1 MRPLDLKLMR
11 DLGRMKGQ
19 MIAVALV
26 MACGL
31 AVMVMARSLVLSL
44 GGSIDA
50 YYQAHRF
57 AMVFSELKRAP
68 NTLRVQL
75 ERIPGVA
82 AVDTRITGNLRLDLP
97 GMKEP
102 ADGVIH
108 SLPDDRPQQ
117 LNLLFLREGRL
128 PDIGDRYEVVVS
140 EAFARAHGFRPG
152 DSVEAVIYGA
162 RERLHIV
169 GIGLSPEFVYE
180 LQPGQMIPDPKRF
193 GVFWMNERKLASAF
207 DLSGAF
213 NSVIV
218 DIAPGANA
226 QAVMAALD
234 RLLLPYGGQVA
245 YDRSGHVAS
254 KQIADEIRQLVQF
267 SIAFPVL
274 FLSVAAFM
282 TSAALTRVIRLQREQ
297 IAQLKA
303 FGYSSAAVGWHYL
316 KFALAIVLL
325 GSVLGSLLGLWMG
338 QMMTELYTRFFQL
351 PNLPFRPDW
360 LALVLGFLGA
370 AALSL
375 LGVIGAVWQAVRLPP
390 AEAMRPEPPAAF
402 RTSLLERLGLQK
414 LASPTLRMALRNLER
429 KPWQALFTVL
439 GLMLATAIPILPGAM
454 RDSID
459 YLMDF
464 QWNQAQRQD
473 VTLSLIE
480 PGSASALSAIG
491 QLPGVLHVEPFRSV
505 PARLRFGHHERR
517 VSLTGMGRDSQLN
530 RVLDV
535 QGRAVAMPLQG
546 MLLSEKLADVL
557 GVSPGDTVQV
567 EVQEGRR
574 PVLHVTVVGSITDF
588 AGLGAYLDIDV
599 LRRYMREGGTLSGA
613 HLTVDQAYWDAFLV
627 KVKAAPRIAGLSI
640 SANARAS
647 FEETTGE
654 MMGIMQGIYLLFAVV
669 VACGVVYNGARIAL
683 SERSRELATLRVVG
697 FTPREVTGVLLSELA
712 MLTLLALPF
721 GLYAGHQLTQL
732 MVELSSTET
741 VRFPLLFTSRTYAS
755 AVLVILLSSALS
767 FIVIGRRIRQLDLLD
782 VLKARD

>member
-282 TSAALTRVIRLQREQ
+282 TSAALTRMIRLQREQ

-429 KPWQALFTVL
+429 KPGRRCSRCWADAGDGHTDPAWGHEGQHRLPDGFPVEPGAAPGCHAVAHRARFRL
-439 GLMLATAIPILPGAM
+439 GAQRHRATARGTARRAVPQRAGAAALRAPRAARVVDRDGARQPVEPGAGCAGAGGGHAVTRHAAVREAGRCARRFARRYGAGRGTGGAQARSARHGGRQHYRLRRAGGLSRYRRAAPVHARRRHAERGAPDGRPGLLGCLPGEGQGGAAY
-454 RDSID
+454 RRPEH
-459 YLMDF
+459 F
-464 QWNQAQRQD
+464 RQR
-473 VTLSLIE
+473 TR
-480 PGSASALSAIG
+480 
-491 QLPGVLHVEPFRSV
+491 QLRGDHRGDD
-505 PARLRFGHHERR
+505 GHH
-517 VSLTGMGRDSQLN
+517 
-530 RVLDV
+530 
-535 QGRAVAMPLQG
+535 
-546 MLLSEKLADVL
+546 
-557 GVSPGDTVQV
+557 
-567 EVQEGRR
+567 
-574 PVLHVTVVGSITDF
+574 
-588 AGLGAYLDIDV
+588 
-599 LRRYMREGGTLSGA
+599 
-613 HLTVDQAYWDAFLV
+613 
-627 KVKAAPRIAGLSI
+627 
-640 SANARAS
+640 
-647 FEETTGE
+647 
-654 MMGIMQGIYLLFAVV
+654 
-669 VACGVVYNGARIAL
+669 
-683 SERSRELATLRVVG
+683 
-697 FTPREVTGVLLSELA
+697 
-712 MLTLLALPF
+712 
-721 GLYAGHQLTQL
+721 AGHLPA
-732 MVELSSTET
+732 
-741 VRFPLLFTSRTYAS
+741 VRR
-755 AVLVILLSSALS
+755 
-767 FIVIGRRIRQLDLLD
+767 GRCLWCRLQRRAHCP
-782 VLKARD
+782 VRA